1 MKNFRLSALLCC
13 VSLCAVS
20 PPVRTTRPTISRNR
34 RPIRSRSSNRAIPA
48 SIPGEG
54 GGINAFV
61 IRTETRSTGATFEPW
76 AYRLTLGDAVGD
88 AVTVS
93 KPTTEIAI
101 TIPPNRS
108 KEERGVAVEMAS
120 GVKAETWTKIVEA
133 TQEGSLKDYQ
143 VTKFEVDDYSG
154 DGFTGGGDYD
164 VLFRLEVETRAA
176 APLFVAWQYRVTL
189 GDAVGDAVEVTE
201 PTEKIGIH
209 IDASESVEERAV
221 IVEMA
226 EVAETPVWTKIV
238 EAKQEAGRKEYEV
251 TEFESTTIPASVPF
265 AGGDYEV
272 KFRTKIE
279 TRATPQF
286 EPWQYRLTVGEA
298 VGEPVAV
305 NEPTE
310 SVAVHIGANYSEK
323 EVDVIFETAAASQTP
338 VWTKVV
344 EAKQQA
350 GMELL
355 GGFYWTK
362 SNVSVKNDR
371 FVLADKPSDSGLFF
385 RHESGYGVPS
395 DEATYAG
402 TAYTPA
408 PVQIAIDAIPQNEGV
423 DPCSLIDPALRMPTY
438 AELSELYYG
447 EDVQR
452 TQDGVTGMGYT
463 GVSLFLPYCG
473 VMSTETGT
481 SVGKSTFGG
490 YWGLGGDFHGNGVIY
505 SLNGE
510 IGYSLLDYDAVG
522 TNMAM
527 VRCVRNVPQPKYV
540 MHTLPETVDYKAFS
554 LNVETDP
561 GAFTYY
567 DVTVWGDDG
576 TLTQTGATDARPQ
589 VSVGIP
595 KNDTKQDR
603 TLRLFVNH
611 IYTGVEF
618 VQPAMTDY
626 ALYVSHTP
634 ASAEYGAFT
643 LSVTCDSD
651 MASFPVVVKGSDGG
665 EWSGTGSKENPTVEI
680 AIPENTGEER
690 TLSIWV
696 NGVDTKK
703 TVKQGKQVVPL
714 VYSVVWSEGYLTV
727 RDGAYV
733 FAAPKERGM
742 YFKYKSQYGFAL
754 PDPLESKP
762 KYGGVVY
769 GPTATEMA
777 YADIPYG
784 DTDPCSLVAPAGTW
798 RMPTADELI
807 ELTSE
812 GSKEFVVDTLPV
824 VQRRRA
830 GCLPRTER
838 TEYGIIPDASHS
850 LADVVVGRGRCRE
863 GPLSGVVEYRDQQA
877 YGFQRRYEP
886 GQFDDGTLRP
896 CEITL
901 RPAIIEIC
909 PEYSGH
915 ISFCGFVFSRV
926 VGSGT
931 SSSQRGTAF
940 RIGLLRVP
948 MSDAEPR
955 LSVRLRIRRRSA
967 RRFGSQR
974 MEFIRMLALTS
985 ASARMRAISTSLSAW
1000 WGFWLTSFT

>member
-1 MKNFRLSALLCC
+1 
-13 VSLCAVS
+13 
-20 PPVRTTRPTISRNR
+20 
-34 RPIRSRSSNRAIPA
+34 
-48 SIPGEG
+48 
-54 GGINAFV
+54 
-61 IRTETRSTGATFEPW
+61 
-76 AYRLTLGDAVGD
+76 
-88 AVTVS
+88 
-93 KPTTEIAI
+93 
-101 TIPPNRS
+101 
-108 KEERGVAVEMAS
+108 
-120 GVKAETWTKIVEA
+120 
-133 TQEGSLKDYQ
+133 
-143 VTKFEVDDYSG
+143 
-154 DGFTGGGDYD
+154 
-164 VLFRLEVETRAA
+164 
-176 APLFVAWQYRVTL
+176 
-189 GDAVGDAVEVTE
+189 
-201 PTEKIGIH
+201 
-209 IDASESVEERAV
+209 
-221 IVEMA
+221 
-226 EVAETPVWTKIV
+226 
-238 EAKQEAGRKEYEV
+238 
-251 TEFESTTIPASVPF
+251 
-265 AGGDYEV
+265 
-272 KFRTKIE
+272 
-279 TRATPQF
+279 
-286 EPWQYRLTVGEA
+286 
-298 VGEPVAV
+298 
-305 NEPTE
+305 
-310 SVAVHIGANYSEK
+310 
-323 EVDVIFETAAASQTP
+323 
-338 VWTKVV
+338 
-344 EAKQQA
+344 
-350 GMELL
+350 
-355 GGFYWTK
+355 
-362 SNVSVKNDR
+362 
-371 FVLADKPSDSGLFF
+371 
-385 RHESGYGVPS
+385 
-395 DEATYAG
+395 
-402 TAYTPA
+402 
-408 PVQIAIDAIPQNEGV
+408 
-423 DPCSLIDPALRMPTY
+423 
-438 AELSELYYG
+438 
-447 EDVQR
+447 
-452 TQDGVTGMGYT
+452 MGYT

-812 GSKEFVVDTLPV
+812 GSKEFVVDTYRLCSDGEQDVYLVPSGQSTGSSLMLPTASLMWSSDAGDAGKARYLAWSNTATSKPMV
-824 VQRRRA
+824 SSGGTSQANSMMVRCVQPITRSPPAIIGHPPLGARRLSGLVFSVFVGPGFSPLRRAAPLPAWVWWGALAPEPAPTPSAPAPPRSPRWFSVQGLQLFGALASDRARPQIVGISRPPCRRGAVLADELHVTLAVGFLNVFHRHVLLAVDVDRQQDTCRPRRRRRCRA
-830 GCLPRTER
+830 AAC
-838 TEYGIIPDASHS
+838 
-850 LADVVVGRGRCRE
+850 RGRCR
-863 GPLSGVVEYRDQQA
+863 
-877 YGFQRRYEP
+877 
-886 GQFDDGTLRP
+886 
-896 CEITL
+896 
-901 RPAIIEIC
+901 
-909 PEYSGH
+909 
-915 ISFCGFVFSRV
+915 
-926 VGSGT
+926 
-931 SSSQRGTAF
+931 
-940 RIGLLRVP
+940 
-948 MSDAEPR
+948 
-955 LSVRLRIRRRSA
+955 
-967 RRFGSQR
+967 RF
-974 MEFIRMLALTS
+974 
-985 ASARMRAISTSLSAW
+985 
-1000 WGFWLTSFT
+1000 

>member
-13 VSLCAVS
+13 VSLCGFAACSDDKTDDQPEPQAYQV
-20 PPVRTTRPTISRNR
+20 TQFE
-34 RPIRSRSSNRAIPA
+34 SSTIPA

-54 GGINAFV
+54 GGYKLTFV

-88 AVTVS
+88 AVTVT

-143 VTKFEVDDYSG
+143 VTKFESTTIPATVPA
-154 DGFTGGGDYD
+154 GGGDYD

-238 EAKQEAGRKEYEV
+238 EAKQ
-251 TEFESTTIPASVPF
+251 
-265 AGGDYEV
+265 
-272 KFRTKIE
+272 
-279 TRATPQF
+279 
-286 EPWQYRLTVGEA
+286 
-298 VGEPVAV
+298 
-305 NEPTE
+305 
-310 SVAVHIGANYSEK
+310 
-323 EVDVIFETAAASQTP
+323 
-338 VWTKVV
+338 
-344 EAKQQA
+344 QA

-355 GGFYWTK
+355 GGFSWTK

-423 DPCSLIDPALRMPTY
+423 DPCSLIDPALRMPTF
-438 AELSELYYG
+438 AELTELYYG

-812 GSKEFVVDTLPV
+812 GSKEFVVDTYRLCSDGEQDVYLVPSGQSTGSSLMLPTASLMWSSD
-824 VQRRRA
+824 A
-830 GCLPRTER
+830 G
-838 TEYGIIPDASHS
+838 DAGKARY
-850 LADVVVGRGRCRE
+850 LAWSNTATSKPMVS
-863 GPLSGVVEYRDQQA
+863 SG
-877 YGFQRRYEP
+877 
-886 GQFDDGTLRP
+886 
-896 CEITL
+896 
-901 RPAIIEIC
+901 
-909 PEYSGH
+909 
-915 ISFCGFVFSRV
+915 
-926 VGSGT
+926 GT
-931 SSSQRGTAF
+931 SQANS
-940 RIGLLRVP
+940 
-948 MSDAEPR
+948 MM
-955 LSVRLRIRRRSA
+955 VRCV
-967 RRFGSQR
+967 
-974 MEFIRMLALTS
+974 
-985 ASARMRAISTSLSAW
+985 RAK
-1000 WGFWLTSFT
+1000 

>member
-1 MKNFRLSALLCC
+1 M
-13 VSLCAVS
+13 
-20 PPVRTTRPTISRNR
+20 
-34 RPIRSRSSNRAIPA
+34 
-48 SIPGEG
+48 
-54 GGINAFV
+54 
-61 IRTETRSTGATFEPW
+61 
-76 AYRLTLGDAVGD
+76 GD
-88 AVTVS
+88 AVTVT

-143 VTKFEVDDYSG
+143 VTKFESTTIPATVPA
-154 DGFTGGGDYD
+154 GGGDYD

-298 VGEPVAV
+298 VGEPVV
-305 NEPTE
+305 VDEPTE

-323 EVDVIFETAAASQTP
+323 EVDVIFETAVASQTP

-611 IYTGVEF
+611 IYNLYRRRIRTARNDRLCALCLPYAGFGRIRSLHAERDLRQRHGF
-618 VQPAMTDY
+618 VPRR
-626 ALYVSHTP
+626 
-634 ASAEYGAFT
+634 G
-643 LSVTCDSD
+643 
-651 MASFPVVVKGSDGG
+651 
-665 EWSGTGSKENPTVEI
+665 
-680 AIPENTGEER
+680 
-690 TLSIWV
+690 
-696 NGVDTKK
+696 
-703 TVKQGKQVVPL
+703 QG
-714 VYSVVWSEGYLTV
+714 
-727 RDGAYV
+727 
-733 FAAPKERGM
+733 
-742 YFKYKSQYGFAL
+742 
-754 PDPLESKP
+754 
-762 KYGGVVY
+762 
-769 GPTATEMA
+769 
-777 YADIPYG
+777 
-784 DTDPCSLVAPAGTW
+784 
-798 RMPTADELI
+798 
-807 ELTSE
+807 
-812 GSKEFVVDTLPV
+812 
-824 VQRRRA
+824 QRRR
-830 GCLPRTER
+830 
-838 TEYGIIPDASHS
+838 
-850 LADVVVGRGRCRE
+850 
-863 GPLSGVVEYRDQQA
+863 
-877 YGFQRRYEP
+877 
-886 GQFDDGTLRP
+886 
-896 CEITL
+896 
-901 RPAIIEIC
+901 
-909 PEYSGH
+909 
-915 ISFCGFVFSRV
+915 RV
-926 VGSGT
+926 VGHRFEGESDRRNRHSGEYRRGAHALDLG
-931 SSSQRGTAF
+931 QRRGYEEDREAGKTGRTA
-940 RIGLLRVP
+940 GLL
-948 MSDAEPR
+948 
-955 LSVRLRIRRRSA
+955 
-967 RRFGSQR
+967 GR
-974 MEFIRMLALTS
+974 MERRVSDRQGRRLCLCGPEG
-985 ASARMRAISTSLSAW
+985 ARNV
-1000 WGFWLTSFT
+1000 FQV

>member
-13 VSLCAVS
+13 VSLCGFAACSDDKTDDQPEPQAYQV
-20 PPVRTTRPTISRNR
+20 TQFE
-34 RPIRSRSSNRAIPA
+34 SSTIPA

-54 GGINAFV
+54 GGYKLTFV

-88 AVTVS
+88 AVTVT

-143 VTKFEVDDYSG
+143 VTKFES
-154 DGFTGGGDYD
+154 TTIPATIPAGGGDYD

-238 EAKQEAGRKEYEV
+238 EATQEAGRKEYEV

-298 VGEPVAV
+298 VGEPVV
-305 NEPTE
+305 VDEPTE

-754 PDPLESKP
+754 PDPDKSLSRRNNRKISFDAACRKILFEIAKRHGLELEEEAEYGNRKYLEKQDFILAKQKEQLAAQQNKLDKLTLKVSDMETLLEDVSAAAYDKAVEVVTDVVRTETRKEDMRMIEDTKKWVLSPERKAPQTTREYAAHRLDTVLDKFLKTMQTTAARLQEKLLKP
-762 KYGGVVY
+762 EVRQKGKEQVKEKARDSVLQLLNRLQ
-769 GPTATEMA
+769 AEQA
-777 YADIPYG
+777 QNK
-784 DTDPCSLVAPAGTW
+784 PA
-798 RMPTADELI
+798 A
-807 ELTSE
+807 
-812 GSKEFVVDTLPV
+812 
-824 VQRRRA
+824 Q
-830 GCLPRTER
+830 PRTQE
-838 TEYGIIPDASHS
+838 GHS
-850 LADVVVGRGRCRE
+850 
-863 GPLSGVVEYRDQQA
+863 
-877 YGFQRRYEP
+877 
-886 GQFDDGTLRP
+886 
-896 CEITL
+896 EI
-901 RPAIIEIC
+901 
-909 PEYSGH
+909 
-915 ISFCGFVFSRV
+915 
-926 VGSGT
+926 
-931 SSSQRGTAF
+931 
-940 RIGLLRVP
+940 
-948 MSDAEPR
+948 
-955 LSVRLRIRRRSA
+955 
-967 RRFGSQR
+967 
-974 MEFIRMLALTS
+974 
-985 ASARMRAISTSLSAW
+985 
-1000 WGFWLTSFT
+1000 

>member
-1 MKNFRLSALLCC
+1 M
-13 VSLCAVS
+13 
-20 PPVRTTRPTISRNR
+20 
-34 RPIRSRSSNRAIPA
+34 
-48 SIPGEG
+48 
-54 GGINAFV
+54 
-61 IRTETRSTGATFEPW
+61 
-76 AYRLTLGDAVGD
+76 VGD
-88 AVTVS
+88 AVTVT

-108 KEERGVAVEMAS
+108 KEERGVAVEMAF

-143 VTKFEVDDYSG
+143 VTKFESTTIPATVPA
-154 DGFTGGGDYD
+154 GGGDYD

-611 IYTGVEF
+611 IYYLYRRRIRTARNDRLCALCLPYAGFGRIRSLHAERDLRQRHGF
-618 VQPAMTDY
+618 VPRR
-626 ALYVSHTP
+626 
-634 ASAEYGAFT
+634 G
-643 LSVTCDSD
+643 
-651 MASFPVVVKGSDGG
+651 
-665 EWSGTGSKENPTVEI
+665 
-680 AIPENTGEER
+680 
-690 TLSIWV
+690 
-696 NGVDTKK
+696 
-703 TVKQGKQVVPL
+703 QG
-714 VYSVVWSEGYLTV
+714 
-727 RDGAYV
+727 
-733 FAAPKERGM
+733 
-742 YFKYKSQYGFAL
+742 
-754 PDPLESKP
+754 
-762 KYGGVVY
+762 
-769 GPTATEMA
+769 
-777 YADIPYG
+777 
-784 DTDPCSLVAPAGTW
+784 
-798 RMPTADELI
+798 
-807 ELTSE
+807 
-812 GSKEFVVDTLPV
+812 
-824 VQRRRA
+824 QRRR
-830 GCLPRTER
+830 
-838 TEYGIIPDASHS
+838 
-850 LADVVVGRGRCRE
+850 
-863 GPLSGVVEYRDQQA
+863 
-877 YGFQRRYEP
+877 
-886 GQFDDGTLRP
+886 
-896 CEITL
+896 
-901 RPAIIEIC
+901 
-909 PEYSGH
+909 
-915 ISFCGFVFSRV
+915 RV
-926 VGSGT
+926 VGYRFEGESDRRNRHSGEYRRGAHALDLG
-931 SSSQRGTAF
+931 QRRGYEEDREAGKTGRTA
-940 RIGLLRVP
+940 GLL
-948 MSDAEPR
+948 
-955 LSVRLRIRRRSA
+955 
-967 RRFGSQR
+967 GR
-974 MEFIRMLALTS
+974 MERRVSDRQGRRLCLCGPEG
-985 ASARMRAISTSLSAW
+985 ARNV
-1000 WGFWLTSFT
+1000 FQV

>member
-13 VSLCAVS
+13 VSLCGFAACSDDKTDDQPEPQAYQV
-20 PPVRTTRPTISRNR
+20 TQFE
-34 RPIRSRSSNRAIPA
+34 SSTIPA

-54 GGINAFV
+54 GGYKLTFV

-88 AVTVS
+88 AVTVT

-143 VTKFEVDDYSG
+143 VTKFESTTIPATVPA
-154 DGFTGGGDYD
+154 GGGDYD

-176 APLFVAWQYRVTL
+176 APL
-189 GDAVGDAVEVTE
+189 
-201 PTEKIGIH
+201 
-209 IDASESVEERAV
+209 
-221 IVEMA
+221 
-226 EVAETPVWTKIV
+226 
-238 EAKQEAGRKEYEV
+238 
-251 TEFESTTIPASVPF
+251 
-265 AGGDYEV
+265 
-272 KFRTKIE
+272 
-279 TRATPQF
+279 F

-812 GSKEFVVDTLPV
+812 GSKEFVVDTYRLCSDGEQDVYLVPSGQSTGSSLMLPTASLMWSSD
-824 VQRRRA
+824 A
-830 GCLPRTER
+830 G
-838 TEYGIIPDASHS
+838 DAGKARY
-850 LADVVVGRGRCRE
+850 LAWSNTATGKPMVS
-863 GPLSGVVEYRDQQA
+863 SG
-877 YGFQRRYEP
+877 
-886 GQFDDGTLRP
+886 
-896 CEITL
+896 
-901 RPAIIEIC
+901 
-909 PEYSGH
+909 
-915 ISFCGFVFSRV
+915 
-926 VGSGT
+926 GT
-931 SSSQRGTAF
+931 SQANS
-940 RIGLLRVP
+940 
-948 MSDAEPR
+948 MM
-955 LSVRLRIRRRSA
+955 VRCV
-967 RRFGSQR
+967 
-974 MEFIRMLALTS
+974 
-985 ASARMRAISTSLSAW
+985 RAK
-1000 WGFWLTSFT
+1000 

>member
-13 VSLCAVS
+13 VSLCGFAACSDDKTDDQPEPQAYQV
-20 PPVRTTRPTISRNR
+20 TQFE
-34 RPIRSRSSNRAIPA
+34 SSTIPA

-54 GGINAFV
+54 GGYKLTFV

-88 AVTVS
+88 AVTVT

-143 VTKFEVDDYSG
+143 VTKFESTTIPATVPA
-154 DGFTGGGDYD
+154 GGGDYD

-226 EVAETPVWTKIV
+226 EVAETPVWTKI
-238 EAKQEAGRKEYEV
+238 
-251 TEFESTTIPASVPF
+251 
-265 AGGDYEV
+265 
-272 KFRTKIE
+272 
-279 TRATPQF
+279 
-286 EPWQYRLTVGEA
+286 
-298 VGEPVAV
+298 
-305 NEPTE
+305 
-310 SVAVHIGANYSEK
+310 
-323 EVDVIFETAAASQTP
+323 
-338 VWTKVV
+338 V

-423 DPCSLIDPALRMPTY
+423 DPCSLIDPALRMPTF
-438 AELSELYYG
+438 AELTELYYG

-812 GSKEFVVDTLPV
+812 GSKEFVVDTYRLCSDGEQDVYLVPSGQSTGSSLMLPTASLMWSSD
-824 VQRRRA
+824 A
-830 GCLPRTER
+830 G
-838 TEYGIIPDASHS
+838 DAGKARY
-850 LADVVVGRGRCRE
+850 LAWSNTATSKPMVS
-863 GPLSGVVEYRDQQA
+863 SG
-877 YGFQRRYEP
+877 
-886 GQFDDGTLRP
+886 
-896 CEITL
+896 
-901 RPAIIEIC
+901 
-909 PEYSGH
+909 
-915 ISFCGFVFSRV
+915 
-926 VGSGT
+926 GT
-931 SSSQRGTAF
+931 SQANS
-940 RIGLLRVP
+940 
-948 MSDAEPR
+948 MM
-955 LSVRLRIRRRSA
+955 VRCV
-967 RRFGSQR
+967 
-974 MEFIRMLALTS
+974 
-985 ASARMRAISTSLSAW
+985 RAK
-1000 WGFWLTSFT
+1000 

>member
-13 VSLCAVS
+13 VSLCGFAACSDDKTDDQPEPQAYQV
-20 PPVRTTRPTISRNR
+20 TQFE
-34 RPIRSRSSNRAIPA
+34 SSTIPA

-54 GGINAFV
+54 GGYKLTFV

-88 AVTVS
+88 AVTVT

-143 VTKFEVDDYSG
+143 VTKFES
-154 DGFTGGGDYD
+154 TTIPATIPAGGGDYD

-226 EVAETPVWTKIV
+226 EVAETPVWTKI
-238 EAKQEAGRKEYEV
+238 
-251 TEFESTTIPASVPF
+251 
-265 AGGDYEV
+265 
-272 KFRTKIE
+272 
-279 TRATPQF
+279 
-286 EPWQYRLTVGEA
+286 
-298 VGEPVAV
+298 
-305 NEPTE
+305 
-310 SVAVHIGANYSEK
+310 
-323 EVDVIFETAAASQTP
+323 
-338 VWTKVV
+338 V

-812 GSKEFVVDTLPV
+812 GSKEFVVDTYRLCSDGEQDVYLVPSGQSTGSSLMLPTASLMWSSD
-824 VQRRRA
+824 A
-830 GCLPRTER
+830 G
-838 TEYGIIPDASHS
+838 DAGKARY
-850 LADVVVGRGRCRE
+850 LAWSNTATSKPMVS
-863 GPLSGVVEYRDQQA
+863 SG
-877 YGFQRRYEP
+877 
-886 GQFDDGTLRP
+886 
-896 CEITL
+896 
-901 RPAIIEIC
+901 
-909 PEYSGH
+909 
-915 ISFCGFVFSRV
+915 
-926 VGSGT
+926 GT
-931 SSSQRGTAF
+931 SQANS
-940 RIGLLRVP
+940 
-948 MSDAEPR
+948 MM
-955 LSVRLRIRRRSA
+955 VRCV
-967 RRFGSQR
+967 
-974 MEFIRMLALTS
+974 
-985 ASARMRAISTSLSAW
+985 RAK
-1000 WGFWLTSFT
+1000 

>member
-1 MKNFRLSALLCC
+1 M
-13 VSLCAVS
+13 
-20 PPVRTTRPTISRNR
+20 
-34 RPIRSRSSNRAIPA
+34 
-48 SIPGEG
+48 
-54 GGINAFV
+54 
-61 IRTETRSTGATFEPW
+61 
-76 AYRLTLGDAVGD
+76 
-88 AVTVS
+88 
-93 KPTTEIAI
+93 
-101 TIPPNRS
+101 
-108 KEERGVAVEMAS
+108 
-120 GVKAETWTKIVEA
+120 
-133 TQEGSLKDYQ
+133 
-143 VTKFEVDDYSG
+143 
-154 DGFTGGGDYD
+154 
-164 VLFRLEVETRAA
+164 
-176 APLFVAWQYRVTL
+176 
-189 GDAVGDAVEVTE
+189 
-201 PTEKIGIH
+201 
-209 IDASESVEERAV
+209 
-221 IVEMA
+221 
-226 EVAETPVWTKIV
+226 
-238 EAKQEAGRKEYEV
+238 
-251 TEFESTTIPASVPF
+251 
-265 AGGDYEV
+265 
-272 KFRTKIE
+272 
-279 TRATPQF
+279 
-286 EPWQYRLTVGEA
+286 
-298 VGEPVAV
+298 
-305 NEPTE
+305 
-310 SVAVHIGANYSEK
+310 
-323 EVDVIFETAAASQTP
+323 
-338 VWTKVV
+338 
-344 EAKQQA
+344 
-350 GMELL
+350 
-355 GGFYWTK
+355 
-362 SNVSVKNDR
+362 
-371 FVLADKPSDSGLFF
+371 
-385 RHESGYGVPS
+385 
-395 DEATYAG
+395 
-402 TAYTPA
+402 
-408 PVQIAIDAIPQNEGV
+408 QIAIDAIPQNEGV
-423 DPCSLIDPALRMPTY
+423 DPCSLIDLALRMPTY

-576 TLTQTGATDARPQ
+576 TFTQTGATDARPQ

-812 GSKEFVVDTLPV
+812 GSKEFVVDTYRLCSDGEQDVYLVPSGQSTGSSLMLPTASLMWSSD
-824 VQRRRA
+824 A
-830 GCLPRTER
+830 G
-838 TEYGIIPDASHS
+838 DAGKARY
-850 LADVVVGRGRCRE
+850 LAWSNTATGEPKVS
-863 GPLSGVVEYRDQQA
+863 SG
-877 YGFQRRYEP
+877 
-886 GQFDDGTLRP
+886 
-896 CEITL
+896 
-901 RPAIIEIC
+901 
-909 PEYSGH
+909 
-915 ISFCGFVFSRV
+915 
-926 VGSGT
+926 GT
-931 SSSQRGTAF
+931 SQANS
-940 RIGLLRVP
+940 
-948 MSDAEPR
+948 MM
-955 LSVRLRIRRRSA
+955 VRCV
-967 RRFGSQR
+967 
-974 MEFIRMLALTS
+974 
-985 ASARMRAISTSLSAW
+985 RAK
-1000 WGFWLTSFT
+1000 

>member
-1 MKNFRLSALLCC
+1 MC
-13 VSLCAVS
+13 
-20 PPVRTTRPTISRNR
+20 
-34 RPIRSRSSNRAIPA
+34 IR
-48 SIPGEG
+48 
-54 GGINAFV
+54 
-61 IRTETRSTGATFEPW
+61 
-76 AYRLTLGDAVGD
+76 
-88 AVTVS
+88 
-93 KPTTEIAI
+93 
-101 TIPPNRS
+101 
-108 KEERGVAVEMAS
+108 
-120 GVKAETWTKIVEA
+120 
-133 TQEGSLKDYQ
+133 
-143 VTKFEVDDYSG
+143 
-154 DGFTGGGDYD
+154 
-164 VLFRLEVETRAA
+164 
-176 APLFVAWQYRVTL
+176 
-189 GDAVGDAVEVTE
+189 
-201 PTEKIGIH
+201 
-209 IDASESVEERAV
+209 
-221 IVEMA
+221 
-226 EVAETPVWTKIV
+226 
-238 EAKQEAGRKEYEV
+238 
-251 TEFESTTIPASVPF
+251 
-265 AGGDYEV
+265 
-272 KFRTKIE
+272 
-279 TRATPQF
+279 
-286 EPWQYRLTVGEA
+286 
-298 VGEPVAV
+298 
-305 NEPTE
+305 
-310 SVAVHIGANYSEK
+310 
-323 EVDVIFETAAASQTP
+323 
-338 VWTKVV
+338 
-344 EAKQQA
+344 
-350 GMELL
+350 
-355 GGFYWTK
+355 
-362 SNVSVKNDR
+362 
-371 FVLADKPSDSGLFF
+371 DS
-385 RHESGYGVPS
+385 
-395 DEATYAG
+395 
-402 TAYTPA
+402 
-408 PVQIAIDAIPQNEGV
+408 
-423 DPCSLIDPALRMPTY
+423 
-438 AELSELYYG
+438 YYG

-463 GVSLFLPYCG
+463 GVLLFLPYCG

-812 GSKEFVVDTLPV
+812 GSKEFVVDTYRLCSDGEQDVYLVPSGQSTGSSLMLPTASLMWSSD
-824 VQRRRA
+824 A
-830 GCLPRTER
+830 G
-838 TEYGIIPDASHS
+838 DAGKARY
-850 LADVVVGRGRCRE
+850 LAWSNTATSKPMVS
-863 GPLSGVVEYRDQQA
+863 SG
-877 YGFQRRYEP
+877 
-886 GQFDDGTLRP
+886 
-896 CEITL
+896 
-901 RPAIIEIC
+901 
-909 PEYSGH
+909 
-915 ISFCGFVFSRV
+915 
-926 VGSGT
+926 GT
-931 SSSQRGTAF
+931 SQANS
-940 RIGLLRVP
+940 
-948 MSDAEPR
+948 MM
-955 LSVRLRIRRRSA
+955 VRCV
-967 RRFGSQR
+967 
-974 MEFIRMLALTS
+974 
-985 ASARMRAISTSLSAW
+985 RAK
-1000 WGFWLTSFT
+1000 

>member
-1 MKNFRLSALLCC
+1 MKNFRLSALWCC
-13 VSLCAVS
+13 VSLCGFAACSDDKTDDQPEPQAYQV
-20 PPVRTTRPTISRNR
+20 TQFE
-34 RPIRSRSSNRAIPA
+34 SSTIPA

-54 GGINAFV
+54 GGYKLTFV

-88 AVTVS
+88 AVTVT

-143 VTKFEVDDYSG
+143 VTKFESTTIPATVPA
-154 DGFTGGGDYD
+154 GGGDYD

-176 APLFVAWQYRVTL
+176 APLF
-189 GDAVGDAVEVTE
+189 
-201 PTEKIGIH
+201 
-209 IDASESVEERAV
+209 
-221 IVEMA
+221 
-226 EVAETPVWTKIV
+226 
-238 EAKQEAGRKEYEV
+238 
-251 TEFESTTIPASVPF
+251 
-265 AGGDYEV
+265 
-272 KFRTKIE
+272 
-279 TRATPQF
+279 

-298 VGEPVAV
+298 VGEPVV
-305 NEPTE
+305 VDEPTE

-402 TAYTPA
+402 TAYTPV

-423 DPCSLIDPALRMPTY
+423 DPCSLIDPALRMPTF
-438 AELSELYYG
+438 AELTELYYG

-742 YFKYKSQYGFAL
+742 YFKYKSRYGFAL

-769 GPTATEMA
+769 GPTTTEMA

-812 GSKEFVVDTLPV
+812 GSKEFVVDTYRLCSDGEQDVYLVPSGQSTGSSLMLPTASLMWSSD
-824 VQRRRA
+824 A
-830 GCLPRTER
+830 G
-838 TEYGIIPDASHS
+838 DAGKARY
-850 LADVVVGRGRCRE
+850 LAWSNTATSKPMVS
-863 GPLSGVVEYRDQQA
+863 SG
-877 YGFQRRYEP
+877 
-886 GQFDDGTLRP
+886 
-896 CEITL
+896 
-901 RPAIIEIC
+901 
-909 PEYSGH
+909 
-915 ISFCGFVFSRV
+915 
-926 VGSGT
+926 GT
-931 SSSQRGTAF
+931 SQANS
-940 RIGLLRVP
+940 
-948 MSDAEPR
+948 MM
-955 LSVRLRIRRRSA
+955 VRCV
-967 RRFGSQR
+967 
-974 MEFIRMLALTS
+974 
-985 ASARMRAISTSLSAW
+985 RAK
-1000 WGFWLTSFT
+1000 

>member
-13 VSLCAVS
+13 VSLCGFAACSDDKTDDQPEPQAYQV
-20 PPVRTTRPTISRNR
+20 TQFE
-34 RPIRSRSSNRAIPA
+34 SSTIPA

-54 GGINAFV
+54 GGYKLTFV

-88 AVTVS
+88 AVTVT

-143 VTKFEVDDYSG
+143 VTKFESTTIPATVPA
-154 DGFTGGGDYD
+154 GGGDYD

-226 EVAETPVWTKIV
+226 EVAE
-238 EAKQEAGRKEYEV
+238 
-251 TEFESTTIPASVPF
+251 
-265 AGGDYEV
+265 
-272 KFRTKIE
+272 
-279 TRATPQF
+279 
-286 EPWQYRLTVGEA
+286 
-298 VGEPVAV
+298 
-305 NEPTE
+305 
-310 SVAVHIGANYSEK
+310 
-323 EVDVIFETAAASQTP
+323 TP

-576 TLTQTGATDARPQ
+576 TLTQTGATDPRPQ

-812 GSKEFVVDTLPV
+812 GSKEFVVDTYRLCSDGEQDVYLVPSGQSTGSSLMLPTASLMWSSD
-824 VQRRRA
+824 A
-830 GCLPRTER
+830 G
-838 TEYGIIPDASHS
+838 DAGKARY
-850 LADVVVGRGRCRE
+850 LAWSNTATGKPMVS
-863 GPLSGVVEYRDQQA
+863 SG
-877 YGFQRRYEP
+877 
-886 GQFDDGTLRP
+886 
-896 CEITL
+896 
-901 RPAIIEIC
+901 
-909 PEYSGH
+909 
-915 ISFCGFVFSRV
+915 
-926 VGSGT
+926 GT
-931 SSSQRGTAF
+931 SQANS
-940 RIGLLRVP
+940 
-948 MSDAEPR
+948 MM
-955 LSVRLRIRRRSA
+955 VRCV
-967 RRFGSQR
+967 
-974 MEFIRMLALTS
+974 
-985 ASARMRAISTSLSAW
+985 RAK
-1000 WGFWLTSFT
+1000 

>member
-1 MKNFRLSALLCC
+1 MK
-13 VSLCAVS
+13 
-20 PPVRTTRPTISRNR
+20 
-34 RPIRSRSSNRAIPA
+34 
-48 SIPGEG
+48 G
-54 GGINAFV
+54 GGYKLTFV

-88 AVTVS
+88 AVTVT

-120 GVKAETWTKIVEA
+120 GVKADT
-133 TQEGSLKDYQ
+133 
-143 VTKFEVDDYSG
+143 
-154 DGFTGGGDYD
+154 
-164 VLFRLEVETRAA
+164 
-176 APLFVAWQYRVTL
+176 
-189 GDAVGDAVEVTE
+189 
-201 PTEKIGIH
+201 
-209 IDASESVEERAV
+209 
-221 IVEMA
+221 
-226 EVAETPVWTKIV
+226 WTKIV

-298 VGEPVAV
+298 VGEPVV
-305 NEPTE
+305 VDEPTE

-323 EVDVIFETAAASQTP
+323 EIDVIFETAAASQTP

-703 TVKQGKQVVPL
+703 TVKQGKQVVQKPL
-714 VYSVVWSEGYLTV
+714 SVVWSEGYLTV
-727 RDGAYV
+727 KDGAYT
-733 FAAPKERGM
+733 FAGPQSLGL
-742 YFKYKSQYGFAL
+742 YFKHNSKYGFAL
-754 PDPLESKP
+754 EVPVSGTSKYSG
-762 KYGGVVY
+762 KVY
-769 GPTATEMA
+769 GPDEAEMA
-777 YADIPYG
+777 YADIPVG
-784 DTDPCSLVAPAGTW
+784 EVDPCSLVAPVGTW
-798 RMPTADELI
+798 RMPTEAEFQELI
-807 ELTSE
+807 DNCEADNAAKT
-812 GSKEFVVDTLPV
+812 FVVE
-824 VQRRRA
+824 
-830 GCLPRTER
+830 GN
-838 TEYGIIPDASHS
+838 S
-850 LADVVVGRGRCRE
+850 L
-863 GPLSGVVEYRDQQA
+863 
-877 YGFQRRYEP
+877 
-886 GQFDDGTLRP
+886 
-896 CEITL
+896 
-901 RPAIIEIC
+901 
-909 PEYSGH
+909 
-915 ISFCGFVFSRV
+915 GFVA
-926 VGSGT
+926 SGIYYA
-931 SSSQRGTAF
+931 SSNKLMTPTYVMVWMSTPHDTKADYYKYMMWGTTTPKVAAGA
-940 RIGLLRVP
+940 IQDNS
-948 MSDAEPR
+948 MM
-955 LSVRLRIRRRSA
+955 VRCVRA
-967 RRFGSQR
+967 R
-974 MEFIRMLALTS
+974 
-985 ASARMRAISTSLSAW
+985 
-1000 WGFWLTSFT
+1000 

>member
-1 MKNFRLSALLCC
+1 M
-13 VSLCAVS
+13 
-20 PPVRTTRPTISRNR
+20 
-34 RPIRSRSSNRAIPA
+34 
-48 SIPGEG
+48 
-54 GGINAFV
+54 
-61 IRTETRSTGATFEPW
+61 
-76 AYRLTLGDAVGD
+76 GD

-143 VTKFEVDDYSG
+143 VTKFESTTIPATVPA
-154 DGFTGGGDYD
+154 GGGDYD

-298 VGEPVAV
+298 VGEPVV
-305 NEPTE
+305 VDEPTE

-323 EVDVIFETAAASQTP
+323 EVDVIFETAVASQTP

-611 IYTGVEF
+611 IYNLYRRRIRTARNDRLCALCLPYAGFGRIRSLHAERDLRQRHGF
-618 VQPAMTDY
+618 VPRR
-626 ALYVSHTP
+626 
-634 ASAEYGAFT
+634 G
-643 LSVTCDSD
+643 
-651 MASFPVVVKGSDGG
+651 
-665 EWSGTGSKENPTVEI
+665 
-680 AIPENTGEER
+680 
-690 TLSIWV
+690 
-696 NGVDTKK
+696 
-703 TVKQGKQVVPL
+703 QG
-714 VYSVVWSEGYLTV
+714 
-727 RDGAYV
+727 
-733 FAAPKERGM
+733 
-742 YFKYKSQYGFAL
+742 
-754 PDPLESKP
+754 
-762 KYGGVVY
+762 
-769 GPTATEMA
+769 
-777 YADIPYG
+777 
-784 DTDPCSLVAPAGTW
+784 
-798 RMPTADELI
+798 
-807 ELTSE
+807 
-812 GSKEFVVDTLPV
+812 
-824 VQRRRA
+824 QRRR
-830 GCLPRTER
+830 
-838 TEYGIIPDASHS
+838 
-850 LADVVVGRGRCRE
+850 
-863 GPLSGVVEYRDQQA
+863 
-877 YGFQRRYEP
+877 
-886 GQFDDGTLRP
+886 
-896 CEITL
+896 
-901 RPAIIEIC
+901 
-909 PEYSGH
+909 
-915 ISFCGFVFSRV
+915 RV
-926 VGSGT
+926 VGHRFEGESDRRNRHSGEYRRGAHALDLG
-931 SSSQRGTAF
+931 QRRGYEEDREAGKTGRTA
-940 RIGLLRVP
+940 GLL
-948 MSDAEPR
+948 
-955 LSVRLRIRRRSA
+955 
-967 RRFGSQR
+967 GR
-974 MEFIRMLALTS
+974 MERRVSDRQGRRLCLCGPEG
-985 ASARMRAISTSLSAW
+985 ARNV
-1000 WGFWLTSFT
+1000 FQV

>member
-1 MKNFRLSALLCC
+1 M
-13 VSLCAVS
+13 
-20 PPVRTTRPTISRNR
+20 
-34 RPIRSRSSNRAIPA
+34 
-48 SIPGEG
+48 
-54 GGINAFV
+54 
-61 IRTETRSTGATFEPW
+61 
-76 AYRLTLGDAVGD
+76 
-88 AVTVS
+88 
-93 KPTTEIAI
+93 
-101 TIPPNRS
+101 
-108 KEERGVAVEMAS
+108 
-120 GVKAETWTKIVEA
+120 KAETWTKIVEA

-143 VTKFEVDDYSG
+143 VTKFESTTIPATVPA
-154 DGFTGGGDYD
+154 GGGDYD

-298 VGEPVAV
+298 VGEPVV
-305 NEPTE
+305 VDEPTE

-423 DPCSLIDPALRMPTY
+423 DPCSLIDPALRMPTF
-438 AELSELYYG
+438 AELTELYYG

-510 IGYSLLDYDAVG
+510 IGYSLPGLRCGRYQHGHGALR
-522 TNMAM
+522 AERSAAE
-527 VRCVRNVPQPKYV
+527 VRHAHP
-540 MHTLPETVDYKAFS
+540 
-554 LNVETDP
+554 
-561 GAFTYY
+561 
-567 DVTVWGDDG
+567 
-576 TLTQTGATDARPQ
+576 AR
-589 VSVGIP
+589 SG
-595 KNDTKQDR
+595 
-603 TLRLFVNH
+603 RL
-611 IYTGVEF
+611 
-618 VQPAMTDY
+618 
-626 ALYVSHTP
+626 
-634 ASAEYGAFT
+634 
-643 LSVTCDSD
+643 
-651 MASFPVVVKGSDGG
+651 
-665 EWSGTGSKENPTVEI
+665 
-680 AIPENTGEER
+680 
-690 TLSIWV
+690 
-696 NGVDTKK
+696 
-703 TVKQGKQVVPL
+703 QGL
-714 VYSVVWSEGYLTV
+714 L
-727 RDGAYV
+727 A
-733 FAAPKERGM
+733 ERGDR
-742 YFKYKSQYGFAL
+742 SGCL
-754 PDPLESKP
+754 HLLR
-762 KYGGVVY
+762 
-769 GPTATEMA
+769 
-777 YADIPYG
+777 
-784 DTDPCSLVAPAGTW
+784 CH
-798 RMPTADELI
+798 RM
-807 ELTSE
+807 
-812 GSKEFVVDTLPV
+812 G
-824 VQRRRA
+824 RRRHPLRRR
-830 GCLPRTER
+830 GLRT
-838 TEYGIIPDASHS
+838 P
-850 LADVVVGRGRCRE
+850 GRRCRWV
-863 GPLSGVVEYRDQQA
+863 S
-877 YGFQRRYEP
+877 RR
-886 GQFDDGTLRP
+886 TIRSR
-896 CEITL
+896 T
-901 RPAIIEIC
+901 
-909 PEYSGH
+909 GH
-915 ISFCGFVFSRV
+915 CA
-926 VGSGT
+926 
-931 SSSQRGTAF
+931 SSSTISIQ
-940 RIGLLRVP
+940 
-948 MSDAEPR
+948 
-955 LSVRLRIRRRSA
+955 
-967 RRFGSQR
+967 
-974 MEFIRMLALTS
+974 
-985 ASARMRAISTSLSAW
+985 ASNSYSPQ
-1000 WGFWLTSFT
+1000 

>member
-13 VSLCAVS
+13 VSLCGFAACSDDKTDDQPEPQAYQV
-20 PPVRTTRPTISRNR
+20 TQFE
-34 RPIRSRSSNRAIPA
+34 SSTIPA
-48 SIPGEG
+48 SIPGDG
-54 GGINAFV
+54 GGYKLTFV

-76 AYRLTLGDAVGD
+76 AYRLTLGDVVGD
-88 AVTVS
+88 AVTVT

-108 KEERGVAVEMAS
+108 KEERGVAVEMAF

-143 VTKFEVDDYSG
+143 VTKFESTTIPATVPA
-154 DGFTGGGDYD
+154 GGGDYD

-176 APLFVAWQYRVTL
+176 A
-189 GDAVGDAVEVTE
+189 
-201 PTEKIGIH
+201 
-209 IDASESVEERAV
+209 
-221 IVEMA
+221 
-226 EVAETPVWTKIV
+226 
-238 EAKQEAGRKEYEV
+238 
-251 TEFESTTIPASVPF
+251 
-265 AGGDYEV
+265 
-272 KFRTKIE
+272 
-279 TRATPQF
+279 PQF

-812 GSKEFVVDTLPV
+812 GSKEFVVDTYRLCSDGEQDVYLVPSGQSTGSSLMLPTASLMWSSD
-824 VQRRRA
+824 A
-830 GCLPRTER
+830 G
-838 TEYGIIPDASHS
+838 DAGKARY
-850 LADVVVGRGRCRE
+850 LAWSNTATGKPMVS
-863 GPLSGVVEYRDQQA
+863 SG
-877 YGFQRRYEP
+877 
-886 GQFDDGTLRP
+886 
-896 CEITL
+896 
-901 RPAIIEIC
+901 
-909 PEYSGH
+909 
-915 ISFCGFVFSRV
+915 
-926 VGSGT
+926 GT
-931 SSSQRGTAF
+931 SQANS
-940 RIGLLRVP
+940 
-948 MSDAEPR
+948 MM
-955 LSVRLRIRRRSA
+955 VRCV
-967 RRFGSQR
+967 
-974 MEFIRMLALTS
+974 
-985 ASARMRAISTSLSAW
+985 RAK
-1000 WGFWLTSFT
+1000 

>member
-13 VSLCAVS
+13 VSLCGFAACSDDKTDDQPEPQAYQV
-20 PPVRTTRPTISRNR
+20 TQFE
-34 RPIRSRSSNRAIPA
+34 SSTIPA

-54 GGINAFV
+54 GGYKLTFV

-88 AVTVS
+88 AVTVT

-143 VTKFEVDDYSG
+143 VTKFES
-154 DGFTGGGDYD
+154 TTIPATIPAGGGDYD

-238 EAKQEAGRKEYEV
+238 EATQEAGRKEYEV

-298 VGEPVAV
+298 VGEPVV
-305 NEPTE
+305 VDEPTE

-812 GSKEFVVDTLPV
+812 GSKEFVVDTYRLCSDGEQDVYLVPSGQSTGSSLMLPTASLMWSSD
-824 VQRRRA
+824 A
-830 GCLPRTER
+830 G
-838 TEYGIIPDASHS
+838 DAGKARY
-850 LADVVVGRGRCRE
+850 LAWSNTATGKPMVS
-863 GPLSGVVEYRDQQA
+863 SG
-877 YGFQRRYEP
+877 
-886 GQFDDGTLRP
+886 
-896 CEITL
+896 
-901 RPAIIEIC
+901 
-909 PEYSGH
+909 
-915 ISFCGFVFSRV
+915 
-926 VGSGT
+926 GT
-931 SSSQRGTAF
+931 SQANS
-940 RIGLLRVP
+940 
-948 MSDAEPR
+948 MM
-955 LSVRLRIRRRSA
+955 VRCV
-967 RRFGSQR
+967 
-974 MEFIRMLALTS
+974 
-985 ASARMRAISTSLSAW
+985 RAK
-1000 WGFWLTSFT
+1000 